1 MLFQDSDFNISSR
14 EINEQFAGSQHLV
27 IYMEG
32 SRPHVLKKPELLAM
46 IENFRRYML
55 EQEEAGGSRALPTLV
70 ASINRLYHYG
80 DPKWEVIPPTTDGIG
95 SDVGPV

>member
-14 EINEQFAGSQHLV
+14 EINKQFAGSQHLV

-55 EQEEAGGSRALPTLV
+55 EQEEAGWFTVFAYVGGEHQPLV
-70 ASINRLYHYG
+70 SLR
-80 DPKWEVIPPTTDGIG
+80 
-95 SDVGPV
+95 